1 MIQML
6 KATDLELSISE
17 LTLGSLTTNALQL
30 RDYVGEVVKRYDAD
44 NYSDDNIDQAKAD
57 KALLNKAAKELND
70 KRIKL
75 EREWAQPFQEFKGII
90 TETCQMLTQASS
102 KIDKVVGEVEW
113 KAKEAK
119 RTMIHELWERKGVT
133 LFPLSKIWDEKWLN
147 KTKRLPAVEK
157 EIGERLLK
165 VEADLDSF
173 NALDEE
179 DREVARAYYLDCFD
193 LQRSLAY
200 ARIMRENKEKL
211 KAEEQARRQAEA
223 QAQATREAYVAPTA
237 EPAPTSTTT
246 ENEAPDEVI
255 PEILER
261 TMVVRGTREQLIAL
275 ADFMK
280 SEGIWFKKA

>member
-1 MIQML
+1 ML

-30 RDYVGEVVKRYDAD
+30 RDYVGEVVKRYDAE

-157 EIGERLLK
+157 EIGEKLLK

-211 KAEEQARRQAEA
+211 KAEEQARRQAEVESK
-223 QAQATREAYVAPTA
+223 ATREAYVAPTA
-237 EPAPTSTTT
+237 EPTPTATTT
-246 ENEAPDEVI
+246 EDEAPEVAI

>member
-1 MIQML
+1 ML

-30 RDYVGEVVKRYDAD
+30 RDYVGEVVKRYDAE

-113 KAKEAK
+113 KAKEVK
-119 RTMIHELWERKGVT
+119 RTMIHELWERKGIT
-133 LFPLSKIWDEKWLN
+133 LFPLSKIWDERWLN

-157 EIGERLLK
+157 EIGEKLLK

-173 NALDEE
+173 DALDEE

-200 ARIMRENKEKL
+200 ARVMRENKEKL

-223 QAQATREAYVAPTA
+223 TRATYVAPTA

>member
-1 MIQML
+1 ML

-30 RDYVGEVVKRYDAD
+30 RDYVGEVVKRYDAE

-119 RTMIHELWERKGVT
+119 RTMIHKLWERKGVT
-133 LFPLSKIWDEKWLN
+133 LFPLSKIWDERWLN
-147 KTKRLPAVEK
+147 KTKRLPAIEK
-157 EIGERLLK
+157 EIGEKLLK
-165 VEADLDSF
+165 IEADLDTL
-173 NALDEE
+173 AAVDTE
-179 DREVARAYYLDCFD
+179 DGEVLRAYYLDCLD
-193 LQRSLAY
+193 LQRTIAY
-200 ARIMRENKEKL
+200 SATL
-211 KAEEQARRQAEA
+211 KANRQRLQDEQARRQAEA
-223 QAQATREAYVAPTA
+223 EAQATRATYVAPTA
-237 EPAPTSTTT
+237 EQTTTT
-246 ENEAPDEVI
+246 EDEAPEVAI

>member
-30 RDYVGEVVKRYDAD
+30 RDYVGEVVKRYDAE

-119 RTMIHELWERKGVT
+119 RTMIHELWERKGIT

-157 EIGERLLK
+157 EIGEKLLK

-173 NALDEE
+173 DALDEE

-193 LQRSLAY
+193 LHRSLAY
-200 ARIMRENKEKL
+200 ARVMRENKEKL

-223 QAQATREAYVAPTA
+223 EEQATRAAYVAPTA
-237 EPAPTSTTT
+237 EPATTT
-246 ENEAPDEVI
+246 EDEAPEVAI

>member
-30 RDYVGEVVKRYDAD
+30 RDYVGEVVKRYDAE
-44 NYSDDNIDQAKAD
+44 NYSDENIDQAKAD

-119 RTMIHELWERKGVT
+119 RMMIHELWERKGVT
-133 LFPLSKIWDEKWLN
+133 LFPLSKIWDERWLN
-147 KTKRLPAVEK
+147 KTKRLTSVEK
-157 EIGERLLK
+157 EIGEKLLK

-173 NALDEE
+173 DALDEE

-200 ARIMRENKEKL
+200 ARVMRENKEKL

-223 QAQATREAYVAPTA
+223 EAQATRAAYVAPTA
-237 EPAPTSTTT
+237 EPVTTT
-246 ENEAPDEVI
+246 EDEAPEVAI

>member
-30 RDYVGEVVKRYDAD
+30 RDYVGEVVKRYDAE

-157 EIGERLLK
+157 EIGEKLLK

-200 ARIMRENKEKL
+200 ARVMRENKEKL

-223 QAQATREAYVAPTA
+223 QAQATRAAYVAPTA
-237 EPAPTSTTT
+237 EPATTT
-246 ENEAPDEVI
+246 EDEAPEVAI

>member
-1 MIQML
+1 ML

-30 RDYVGEVVKRYDAD
+30 RDYVGEVVKRYDAE

-133 LFPLSKIWDEKWLN
+133 LFPLSKIWDERWLN

-157 EIGERLLK
+157 EIGEKLLK

-200 ARIMRENKEKL
+200 ARVMRENKEKL

-223 QAQATREAYVAPTA
+223 EEQATRAAYVAPTA
-237 EPAPTSTTT
+237 EQTTT
-246 ENEAPDEVI
+246 TATEDEAPDEVI

>member
-1 MIQML
+1 ML

-30 RDYVGEVVKRYDAD
+30 RDYVGEVVKRYDAE
-44 NYSDDNIDQAKAD
+44 NYSDDNIEQAKAD

-113 KAKEAK
+113 KAKEEK

-133 LFPLSKIWDEKWLN
+133 LFPLSKIWDERWLN
-147 KTKRLPAVEK
+147 KTKRLTSVEK
-157 EIGERLLK
+157 EIGEKLLK

-200 ARIMRENKEKL
+200 ARVMRENKEKL

-223 QAQATREAYVAPTA
+223 QAQATRAAYVAPTA
-237 EPAPTSTTT
+237 EQTTT
-246 ENEAPDEVI
+246 TATEDEAPEVAI

-275 ADFMK
+275 AYFMK

>member
-30 RDYVGEVVKRYDAD
+30 RDYVGEVVKRYDAE

-133 LFPLSKIWDEKWLN
+133 LFPLSKIWDERWLN

-157 EIGERLLK
+157 EIGEKLLK

-179 DREVARAYYLDCFD
+179 DREAARAYYLDCFD

-200 ARIMRENKEKL
+200 ARVMRENKEKL

-223 QAQATREAYVAPTA
+223 EAQATRAAYVAPTA
-237 EPAPTSTTT
+237 EPATTT
-246 ENEAPDEVI
+246 EDEAPEVAI

>member
-1 MIQML
+1 ML

-157 EIGERLLK
+157 EIGEKLLK

-173 NALDEE
+173 DALDEE

-200 ARIMRENKEKL
+200 ARVMRENKEKL
-211 KAEEQARRQAEA
+211 KAEEQARRQAEVE
-223 QAQATREAYVAPTA
+223 AQATRAAYVAPTA
-237 EPAPTSTTT
+237 EPATTT
-246 ENEAPDEVI
+246 EDEAPEVAI

>member
-30 RDYVGEVVKRYDAD
+30 RDYVGEVVKRYDAE

-133 LFPLSKIWDEKWLN
+133 LFPLSKIWDERWLN
-147 KTKRLPAVEK
+147 KTKRLTSVEK
-157 EIGERLLK
+157 EIGEKLLK

-173 NALDEE
+173 DALDEE

-193 LQRSLAY
+193 LQRSLSY
-200 ARIMRENKEKL
+200 ARVMRENKEKL

-223 QAQATREAYVAPTA
+223 EATRAAYVAPTA
-237 EPAPTSTTT
+237 EPATTAT
-246 ENEAPDEVI
+246 EDEAPEVAI
-255 PEILER
+255 PKILER

>member
-44 NYSDDNIDQAKAD
+44 NYSDNIDQAKAD

-75 EREWAQPFQEFKGII
+75 EREWVQPFQEFKGII

-133 LFPLSKIWDEKWLN
+133 LFPLSKIWDERWLN

-157 EIGERLLK
+157 EIGEKLLK

-193 LQRSLAY
+193 LQRSLSY
-200 ARIMRENKEKL
+200 ARVMRENKEKL

-223 QAQATREAYVAPTA
+223 TRAAYVAPTA
-237 EPAPTSTTT
+237 EPATTT
-246 ENEAPDEVI
+246 EDEAPEVAI

-275 ADFMK
+275 AYFMK

>member
-1 MIQML
+1 ML

-30 RDYVGEVVKRYDAD
+30 RDYVGEVVKRYDAE

-90 TETCQMLTQASS
+90 TDTCQMLTQASS

-133 LFPLSKIWDEKWLN
+133 LFPLSKIWDERWLN

-157 EIGERLLK
+157 EIGEKLLK

-193 LQRSLAY
+193 LQRSLSY

-223 QAQATREAYVAPTA
+223 EAQATREAYVAPTA
-237 EPAPTSTTT
+237 EPTPTATTT
-246 ENEAPDEVI
+246 EDEAPEVVS

>member
-30 RDYVGEVVKRYDAD
+30 RDYVE

-113 KAKEAK
+113 KAKEVK
-119 RTMIHELWERKGVT
+119 RTMIHELWERKGIT
-133 LFPLSKIWDEKWLN
+133 LFPLSKIWDERWLN

-157 EIGERLLK
+157 EIGEKLLK

-173 NALDEE
+173 DALDEE

-200 ARIMRENKEKL
+200 ARVMRENKEKL

-223 QAQATREAYVAPTA
+223 TRATYVAPTA

>member
-30 RDYVGEVVKRYDAD
+30 RDYVGEVVKRYDAE

-75 EREWAQPFQEFKGII
+75 EREWAQPFHEFKGII

-147 KTKRLPAVEK
+147 KTKRLPAIEK
-157 EIGERLLK
+157 EIGEKLLK

-193 LQRSLAY
+193 LQRSLSY

-223 QAQATREAYVAPTA
+223 EEQATRAAYVAPTA
-237 EPAPTSTTT
+237 EQTTT
-246 ENEAPDEVI
+246 TATEDEAPEVAT

>member
-1 MIQML
+1 ML

-30 RDYVGEVVKRYDAD
+30 RDYVGEVVKRYDAE

-75 EREWAQPFQEFKGII
+75 EREWAQPFQGFKGII

-119 RTMIHELWERKGVT
+119 RTMIHELWERKGIT
-133 LFPLSKIWDEKWLN
+133 LFPLSKIWDERWLN

-157 EIGERLLK
+157 EIGEKLLK

-200 ARIMRENKEKL
+200 ARVMRENKEKL

-223 QAQATREAYVAPTA
+223 EEQATRAAYVAPTA
-237 EPAPTSTTT
+237 EPATTT
-246 ENEAPDEVI
+246 EDEVPEVAI

-261 TMVVRGTREQLIAL
+261 TMIVRGTREQLIAL

>member
-1 MIQML
+1 ML

-30 RDYVGEVVKRYDAD
+30 RDYVGEVVKRYDAE

-157 EIGERLLK
+157 EIGEKLLK

-200 ARIMRENKEKL
+200 ARVMRENKEKL

-223 QAQATREAYVAPTA
+223 QAQATRAAYVAPTA
-237 EPAPTSTTT
+237 EPATTT
-246 ENEAPDEVI
+246 EDEAPEVAI

>member
-30 RDYVGEVVKRYDAD
+30 RDYVGEVVKRYDAE

-119 RTMIHELWERKGVT
+119 RTMIHKLWERKGVT
-133 LFPLSKIWDEKWLN
+133 LFPLSKIWDERWLN
-147 KTKRLPAVEK
+147 KTKRLPAIEK
-157 EIGERLLK
+157 EIGEKLLK
-165 VEADLDSF
+165 IEADLDTL
-173 NALDEE
+173 AAVDTE
-179 DREVARAYYLDCFD
+179 DGEVLRAYYLDCLD
-193 LQRSLAY
+193 LQRTIAY
-200 ARIMRENKEKL
+200 SATL
-211 KAEEQARRQAEA
+211 KANRQRLQDEQARRQAEA
-223 QAQATREAYVAPTA
+223 EAQATRATYVAPTA
-237 EPAPTSTTT
+237 EQTTTT
-246 ENEAPDEVI
+246 EDEAPEVAI

>member
-1 MIQML
+1 ML

-30 RDYVGEVVKRYDAD
+30 RDYVGEVVKRYDAE

-119 RTMIHELWERKGVT
+119 RTMIHELWERKGIT
-133 LFPLSKIWDEKWLN
+133 LFPLSKLWDDRWLN

-157 EIGERLLK
+157 EIGEKLLK
-165 VEADLDSF
+165 IEAELDTL
-173 NALDEE
+173 AAVDTE
-179 DREVARAYYLDCFD
+179 DGDVLRAYYLDCLD
-193 LQRSLAY
+193 LQRTLAY
-200 ARIMRENKEKL
+200 SATL
-211 KAEEQARRQAEA
+211 KDNRQRLQEEQARRQAEA
-223 QAQATREAYVAPTA
+223 EAQATRATYVAPTA
-237 EPAPTSTTT
+237 EPATTT
-246 ENEAPDEVI
+246 EDEAPEVAI

>member
-30 RDYVGEVVKRYDAD
+30 RDYVGEVVKRYDAE

-133 LFPLSKIWDEKWLN
+133 LFPLSKIWDERWLN

-157 EIGERLLK
+157 EIGEKLLK

-173 NALDEE
+173 DALDEE

-193 LQRSLAY
+193 LQRSLSY
-200 ARIMRENKEKL
+200 ARVMRENKEKL
-211 KAEEQARRQAEA
+211 KAEEQARRQAET
-223 QAQATREAYVAPTA
+223 QAQATRAAYVAPTA
-237 EPAPTSTTT
+237 EPAPTTD
-246 ENEAPDEVI
+246 EAPEVAI

>member
-30 RDYVGEVVKRYDAD
+30 RDYVGEVVKRYDAE

-157 EIGERLLK
+157 EIGEKLLK

-211 KAEEQARRQAEA
+211 KAEEQARRQAEVESK
-223 QAQATREAYVAPTA
+223 ATREAYVAPTA
-237 EPAPTSTTT
+237 EPTPTATTT
-246 ENEAPDEVI
+246 EDEAPEVAI

>member
-1 MIQML
+1 ML

-44 NYSDDNIDQAKAD
+44 NYSDNIDQAKAD

-113 KAKEAK
+113 KAKEEK

-133 LFPLSKIWDEKWLN
+133 LFPLSKIWDERWLN

-157 EIGERLLK
+157 EIGEKLLK

-173 NALDEE
+173 DALDEE

-193 LQRSLAY
+193 LQRSLSY
-200 ARIMRENKEKL
+200 ARVMRENKEKL

-223 QAQATREAYVAPTA
+223 TRAAYVAPTA
-237 EPAPTSTTT
+237 EPATTT
-246 ENEAPDEVI
+246 EDEAPEVAI

>member
-1 MIQML
+1 ML

-44 NYSDDNIDQAKAD
+44 NYSDNIDQAKAD

-75 EREWAQPFQEFKGII
+75 EREWVQPFQEFKGII

-133 LFPLSKIWDEKWLN
+133 LFPLSKIWDERWLN

-157 EIGERLLK
+157 EIGEKLLK

-193 LQRSLAY
+193 LQRSLSY
-200 ARIMRENKEKL
+200 ARVMRENKEKL

-223 QAQATREAYVAPTA
+223 TRAAYVAPTA
-237 EPAPTSTTT
+237 EPATTT
-246 ENEAPDEVI
+246 EDEAPEVAI

-275 ADFMK
+275 AYFMK

>member
-30 RDYVGEVVKRYDAD
+30 RDYVGEVVKRYDAE

-90 TETCQMLTQASS
+90 TDTCQMLTQASS

-133 LFPLSKIWDEKWLN
+133 LFPLSKIWDERWLN

-157 EIGERLLK
+157 EIGEKLLK

-193 LQRSLAY
+193 LQRSLSY

-223 QAQATREAYVAPTA
+223 EAQATREAYVAPTA
-237 EPAPTSTTT
+237 EPTPTATTT
-246 ENEAPDEVI
+246 EDEAPEVVS

>member
-1 MIQML
+1 ML

>member
-1 MIQML
+1 ML

-30 RDYVGEVVKRYDAD
+30 RDYVGEVVKRYDAE

-119 RTMIHELWERKGVT
+119 RTMIHELWERKGIT

-157 EIGERLLK
+157 EIGEKLLK

-173 NALDEE
+173 DALDEE

-193 LQRSLAY
+193 LQRSLDY
-200 ARIMRENKEKL
+200 ARVMRENKEKL

-223 QAQATREAYVAPTA
+223 EEQATRAAYVAPTA
-237 EPAPTSTTT
+237 EPATTT
-246 ENEAPDEVI
+246 EDEAPEVAI

>member
-30 RDYVGEVVKRYDAD
+30 RDYVGEVVKRYDAE

-119 RTMIHELWERKGVT
+119 RTMIHELWERKGIT

-157 EIGERLLK
+157 EIGEKLLK

-173 NALDEE
+173 DALDEE

-193 LQRSLAY
+193 LQRSLDY
-200 ARIMRENKEKL
+200 ARVMRENKEKL

-223 QAQATREAYVAPTA
+223 EEQATRAAYVAPTA
-237 EPAPTSTTT
+237 EPATTT
-246 ENEAPDEVI
+246 EDEAPEVAI